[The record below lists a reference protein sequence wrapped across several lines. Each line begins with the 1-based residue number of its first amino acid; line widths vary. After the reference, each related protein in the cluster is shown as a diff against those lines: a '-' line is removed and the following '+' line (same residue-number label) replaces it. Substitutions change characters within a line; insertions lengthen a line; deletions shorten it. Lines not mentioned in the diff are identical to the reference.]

1 MLPNIVVAKHL
12 WVLSFWNVR
21 GLTAYELQ
29 WGIHS
34 GFKEKNVNVLIIFVL
49 NTKFNNF
56 FVFEDAKQ
64 YFGYIE
70 LHKLY

>member
-1 MLPNIVVAKHL
+1 M
-12 WVLSFWNVR
+12 R